1 MSRVGK
7 KIINIPNGVTVS
19 KNNNEIT
26 VKGPKGELKFLVN
39 ENLTVEIAN
48 NTIEVKRSSDE
59 KFIRAIHGTTRA
71 ILNNMVVGVSEGY
84 TKTLELVGIGYRFEQ
99 KGNNLLVFVGYSHPI
114 YFIPPA
120 EVKVTVE
127 NPNTVKVTGID
138 KQLVGL
144 VAAKI
149 RSFRKPEPYKG
160 KGIKYSDEVILR
172 KAGKSG
178 KK

>member
-7 KIINIPNGVTVS
+7 KIITIPNGVTVNYS
-19 KNNNEIT
+19 NNIIT
-26 VKGPKGELKFLVN
+26 VKGPKGELKFNVN
-39 ENLTVEIAN
+39 DNVSVEVNN
-48 NTIEVKRSSDE
+48 NTIEVKRNSDE
-59 KFIRAIHGTTRA
+59 KFVRAIHGTTRA
-71 ILNNMVVGVSEGY
+71 IINNMVIGVSEGF

-120 EVKVTVE
+120 EVKVVVE
-127 NPNTVKVTGID
+127 NPNIVKVSGID

-160 KGIKYSDEVILR
+160 KGIKYSNETILR
-172 KAGKSG
+172 KAGKTG